1 MSETSKILKKRLR
14 ARFDK
19 NAKDAKLREFV
30 LRTSMAMPI
39 ESIIGINAVQAPI
52 EPGYERII
60 SCYEW
65 PFYSHKLTV
74 TLSRINDIFSICI
87 ELELQLSGQALNDVG
102 KSKRIFLALH
112 KETKIINKSSSTD
125 LSRSRI

>member
-39 ESIIGINAVQAPI
+39 ESIIGMNAVQAPI

-60 SCYEW
+60 TCSEK
-65 PFYSHKLTV
+65 PF
-74 TLSRINDIFSICI
+74 
-87 ELELQLSGQALNDVG
+87 
-102 KSKRIFLALH
+102 
-112 KETKIINKSSSTD
+112 
-125 LSRSRI
+125 

>member
-1 MSETSKILKKRLR
+1 MSETSKILIKRLR

-60 SCYEW
+60 SCSEW
-65 PFYSHKLTV
+65 PFQGHKLIV
-74 TLSRINDIFSICI
+74 TLSRFNDFFAISI
-87 ELELQLSGQALNDVG
+87 ELELKLSGQALNDVG
-102 KSKRIFLALH
+102 KSKTIF
-112 KETKIINKSSSTD
+112 
-125 LSRSRI
+125 

>member
-39 ESIIGINAVQAPI
+39 ESIIGMNAVQAPI

-60 SCYEW
+60 SCSEW
-65 PFYSHKLTV
+65 PFKGHKLTI
-74 TLSRINDIFSICI
+74 TLSRFNDIFSISI
-87 ELELQLSGQALNDVG
+87 ELELKLSGQAFNDVG
-102 KSKRIFLALH
+102 KPKRTFLALH

-125 LSRSRI
+125 LSRSRT

>member
-1 MSETSKILKKRLR
+1 MCISLFGTAESKIPKKRLM

-39 ESIIGINAVQAPI
+39 ESIIGMNAVQAPI

-60 SCYEW
+60 LI
-65 PFYSHKLTV
+65 KLF
-74 TLSRINDIFSICI
+74 D
-87 ELELQLSGQALNDVG
+87 ALNDL
-102 KSKRIFLALH
+102 FQA
-112 KETKIINKSSSTD
+112 TK
-125 LSRSRI
+125 